1 MRLVPYI
8 FFVLSGASAGVGV
21 LCAVM
26 AFFYANGFEIDGAV
40 RQGIVYGA
48 IGIVCLFSAPLWFAL
63 GRILHTLD
71 MIRKNSDQNV
81 GTL

>member
-71 MIRKNSDQNV
+71 VIRENAYQKI